1 MSNRKIGV
9 LVSGRGS
16 NFQAVL
22 EKIKAEKLPADIVVV
37 ISDKADAYALTRAKE
52 AGIDNVAV
60 VRKSFATK
68 EDFEAKIA
76 EVLKEHGVELIVLA
90 GFMRILSGNFVHN
103 WKHSIINIHP
113 ALLPSFKGIDAQGQ
127 ALDYGV
133 KVAGCTVHFVDEGMD
148 TGPIIMQKA
157 IPVLDDDTHDTL
169 AARILVQEHLALPEV
184 VKLWVLGK
192 LRVEGRKVF
201 IAK

>member
-22 EKIKAEKLPADIVVV
+22 EKIKAEKLPAEIVVV

-68 EDFEAKIA
+68 EEFEAKIA
-76 EVLKEHGVELIVLA
+76 EVLKAHGVELIVLA

-157 IPVLDDDTHDTL
+157 VPVLDDDTHDTL

>member
-1 MSNRKIGV
+1 
-9 LVSGRGS
+9 
-16 NFQAVL
+16 
-22 EKIKAEKLPADIVVV
+22 
-37 ISDKADAYALTRAKE
+37 
-52 AGIDNVAV
+52 VAV

-68 EDFEAKIA
+68 EEFEAKIA

-157 IPVLDDDTHDTL
+157 VPVLDDDTHDTL

-184 VKLWVLGK
+184 VKLWCEGK